1 MSDTNDSGLGHA
13 SGGRA
18 QGRPER
24 VTHIAEGDPLGLDSR
39 GILKSPQDF
48 GAGLF
53 LIAFAAIGW
62 LGGWTLPMGKLSGVG
77 SGMMPKVVATLV
89 AAFGVLLIVESL
101 ATKGPV
107 LERWALR
114 GPFFVLGAILLF
126 AWTIRPLGLIVAGP
140 LAVMVSAFAD
150 KDTRIVEIVIFALV
164 MTALCGL
171 MFKEMLALPIPFDS
185 MGLIPEP
192 VVHAYAAVKQSI
204 LGAIKSILTGSGH

>member
-1 MSDTNDSGLGHA
+1 MTTNSQD
-13 SGGRA
+13 
-18 QGRPER
+18 
-24 VTHIAEGDPLGLDSR
+24 DPLGLDAR

-53 LIAFAAIGW
+53 LIAFAAIGYF
-62 LGGWTLPMGKLSGVG
+62 GGWALPMGHLSGIG
-77 SGMMPKVVATLV
+77 SGMMPKVIAMLV
-89 AAFGVLLIVESL
+89 AAFGVLLIFESL

-140 LAVMVSAFAD
+140 LAVVVSAFAD
-150 KDTRIVEIVIFALV
+150 KDTRLVEVVIFALV

-185 MGLIPEP
+185 LGLIPEP
-192 VVHAYAAVKQSI
+192 VVHTYAGIKQSI
-204 LGAIKSILTGSGH
+204 FGAIKSIFSGSGH